1 MTLTYFIRSGLP
13 DSKLLSFSCQK
24 ESNQRKRH
32 SETCCDFQSQFP
44 RIKRKIGT
52 RELARC
58 FALYRAQ
65 TNARYDPIFILM
77 LGCV

>member
-32 SETCCDFQSQFP
+32 SETCCDFRSQFP
-44 RIKRKIGT
+44 RIKRKIGAART
-52 RELARC
+52 RAMLRIIRPQTTLAM
-58 FALYRAQ
+58 
-65 TNARYDPIFILM
+65 ILF
-77 LGCV
+77 LF